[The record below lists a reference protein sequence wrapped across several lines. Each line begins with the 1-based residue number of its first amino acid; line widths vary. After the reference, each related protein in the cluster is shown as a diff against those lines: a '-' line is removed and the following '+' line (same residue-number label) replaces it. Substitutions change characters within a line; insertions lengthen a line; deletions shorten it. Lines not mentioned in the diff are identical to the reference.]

1 MQVINMNSLALA
13 YIGDAIYEV
22 HIRKYL
28 LDKGIVKVHEL
39 QKNAVNFVSAKNQSK
54 FLKEMID
61 NNFFN
66 EQEISVIMRARNNK
80 GSSHPKNTDI
90 LTYKHATALEA
101 VIGYLYLDN
110 QLDRVDEIMK
120 YIIGE

>member
-1 MQVINMNSLALA
+1 MQAINMNSLALA

-22 HIRKYL
+22 YIRKYL

-39 QKNAVNFVSAKNQSK
+39 QKNAVNYVSAKNQSK
-54 FLKEMID
+54 FLKEMIE

-110 QLDRVDEIMK
+110 QHDRVDQIMN
-120 YIIGE
+120 YILGE